1 MSVSA
6 RASEPSME
14 EILASI
20 RRIISDEVAA
30 EATAPAA
37 PEVVQA
43 PIVTPPA
50 RSLMSEPAPRAPL
63 SSASRS
69 SEPTP
74 SPYAPKR
81 PLLPPYDPFAPRPRP
96 LSAAASAPIESLRTV
111 SQARPLVSPSTEVQ
125 AAVEPPT
132 AEIHA
137 APEPDMDAPFAA
149 ALMDLALVEQAVQA
163 ELASVMA
170 DAMSSAEPA
179 TSELSLEHIATMDEP
194 IVEAPVEAQAQPIAE
209 MAAAAPSEAFTV
221 PETADMQVQAKPA
234 PTLPR
239 ATGPAPVPT
248 ERFTAPVSAP
258 VEPPRGL
265 VSAPTNNAV
274 AASFGSLA
282 RTVASNSRSVE
293 DVVTDAVR
301 PMLKAWLDENLP
313 ALVERL
319 VRAEIERVARHGS

>member
-1 MSVSA
+1 
-6 RASEPSME
+6 ME

-30 EATAPAA
+30 EAIAA
-37 PEVVQA
+37 PSPEIVPAPQA
-43 PIVTPPA
+43 APVPVAPPV
-50 RSLMSEPAPRAPL
+50 RSFSEPAPRPAL
-63 SSASRS
+63 ASAAR

-81 PLLPPYDPFAPRPRP
+81 PLLPPYDPFAPRPRT
-96 LSAAASAPIESLRTV
+96 LSSAAVAPVESLRTV
-111 SQARPLVSPSTEVQ
+111 SQARPLSTPPAVAPEPV
-125 AAVEPPT
+125 AVEPP
-132 AEIHA
+132 
-137 APEPDMDAPFAA
+137 APDNEPDMDAPFAA
-149 ALMDLALVEQAVQA
+149 ALMDLAMVEQAVQA

-170 DAMSSAEPA
+170 DAIPSAESA
-179 TSELSLEHIATMDEP
+179 AAELSLEDIATMDEP
-194 IVEAPVEAQAQPIAE
+194 AVGAAPSTLPKMASHTPPEAFT
-209 MAAAAPSEAFTV
+209 PSEAFTA

-239 ATGPAPVPT
+239 ATAAAPVPT
-248 ERFTAPVSAP
+248 ERFTAPAVPTSPAPAP

>member
-30 EATAPAA
+30 EASAAPVPEAAPAPAA
-37 PEVVQA
+37 PAVR
-43 PIVTPPA
+43 PP
-50 RSLMSEPAPRAPL
+50 MNERAPL
-63 SSASRS
+63 SSARS
-69 SEPTP
+69 SEPVA
-74 SPYAPKR
+74 SAYAPKR
-81 PLLPPYDPFAPRPRP
+81 PLLPPYDPFAPRPRT
-96 LSAAASAPIESLRTV
+96 LSSAASAPVESLRTV
-111 SQARPLVSPSTEVQ
+111 SQARPFATPPVVAPEPV
-125 AAVEPPT
+125 AVEPT
-132 AEIHA
+132 APVIDD
-137 APEPDMDAPFAA
+137 EPDMDAPFAA

-170 DAMSSAEPA
+170 DAASPRDAETA
-179 TSELSLEHIATMDEP
+179 EFSLEDIATRDEP
-194 IVEAPVEAQAQPIAE
+194 VIEAQVEASTEPTFYTR
-209 MAAAAPSEAFTV
+209 SEAFTA
-221 PETADMQVQAKPA
+221 PETTDMQVQAKSAPILPRAIPAAPA
-234 PTLPR
+234 PT
-239 ATGPAPVPT
+239 A
-248 ERFTAPVSAP
+248 SAP

-293 DVVTDAVR
+293 DVVTDAIR
-301 PMLKAWLDENLP
+301 PMLKSWLDENLP

>member
-1 MSVSA
+1 
-6 RASEPSME
+6 ME

-30 EATAPAA
+30 EATADPVPAA
-37 PEVVQA
+37 A
-43 PIVTPPA
+43 PAPVAPPV
-50 RSLMSEPAPRAPL
+50 RPMSAAAPRAPI
-63 SSASRS
+63 SSTPAS
-69 SEPTP
+69 

-81 PLLPPYDPFAPRPRP
+81 PLLPPYDPFAPRPRT
-96 LSAAASAPIESLRTV
+96 LSAAAAPVESLRTMT
-111 SQARPLVSPSTEVQ
+111 QARPLSTPPAIAPEPV
-125 AAVEPPT
+125 AVEPS
-132 AEIHA
+132 
-137 APEPDMDAPFAA
+137 APVVEPDNEPDMDAPFAS
-149 ALMDLALVEQAVQA
+149 ALMDLAMVEQAVQA

-170 DAMSSAEPA
+170 DAAPS
-179 TSELSLEHIATMDEP
+179 SELEIAGVSLEDLATRDEP
-194 IVEAPVEAQAQPIAE
+194 FIEPPVEALAQPVVE
-209 MAAAAPSEAFTV
+209 PAPATPPEAFTA

-239 ATGPAPVPT
+239 VNAAAPAPM
-248 ERFTAPVSAP
+248 ERFTAPAASASVASVP